1 MRLRTR
7 DGTAGPDRIASRLFS
22 ASVGI
27 RMRPS
32 LFQSDD
38 KLPTWLHTALLLL
51 IVSPFSLPLLWT
63 GVHAISAAHLEP
75 LSGPEFGQFF
85 FGSEPVQGKAARA
98 AGFSLVVLGCAF
110 LAIAIQFSRL
120 ARGNVIVR
128 TLPWVLVAVS
138 VALSLWVKSLV

>member
-1 MRLRTR
+1 
-7 DGTAGPDRIASRLFS
+7 
-22 ASVGI
+22 
-27 RMRPS
+27 MRPS

-51 IVSPFSLPLLWT
+51 IVSPFSLSLLWA

-75 LSGPEFGQFF
+75 LIGPEFGQFF
-85 FGSEPVQGKAARA
+85 FGPEPLQGKAARA

-120 ARGNVIVR
+120 ARGNAILR